1 MQCSLKMHACC
12 YWCDGLK
19 VPLNHC
25 PHVLNN
31 VAQTWQDRCGGWAV
45 SVDRS
50 TTLER
55 FQRRGLRAKEGG
67 ARQDR
72 VSPDLQGEAEGLA
85 APAGICIV
93 QAAPLRLQM
102 QYLRSTA
109 PHSTSVGFHMDATSS
124 LHQTDPCQSCQS
136 LGMCQGHVGMHE
148 QEDNR

>member
-1 MQCSLKMHACC
+1 M
-12 YWCDGLK
+12 
-19 VPLNHC
+19 
-25 PHVLNN
+25 
-31 VAQTWQDRCGGWAV
+31 

-93 QAAPLRLQM
+93 QAAPLRLQV
-102 QYLRSTA
+102 QYLRSAA
-109 PHSTSVGFHMDATSS
+109 PSQHVRGLSHGCNELLASDRPLPSMSE
-124 LHQTDPCQSCQS
+124 
-136 LGMCQGHVGMHE
+136 LGNLPGASAHA
-148 QEDNR
+148 